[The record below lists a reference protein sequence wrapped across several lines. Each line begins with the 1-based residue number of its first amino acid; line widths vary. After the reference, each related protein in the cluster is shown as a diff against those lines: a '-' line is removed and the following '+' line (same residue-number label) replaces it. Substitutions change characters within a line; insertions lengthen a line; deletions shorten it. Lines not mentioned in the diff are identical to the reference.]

1 MLIDQLKRR
10 QFIALLGGAAAAW
23 PLAGRAEQPAIPV
36 IGFLHHDHA
45 SPDVGASVI
54 TAFQQGLK
62 ETGFVDRQNVQIE
75 YRWAEN
81 HYDRLPELAAD
92 LVRRQ
97 VAVIIANT
105 PTMQTAKAATSTI
118 PIVFVSADD
127 PVSLGL
133 VASFNRPGGNAT
145 GVYFLIAEL
154 EAKRAELLHEVVP
167 SAAVIALLV
176 DPNFPS
182 ADTQSQEMQEAVRSL
197 GLNLLVLKAGAAADI
212 DAACATLVREGV
224 GALAVAASGFFFFQR
239 QHLVDLAARYG
250 IAVIYP
256 WRDAATAGGLMSYG
270 ASPFD
275 AYRQAGIYAGHILKG
290 EKPADLPVQQS
301 TKVELIINLKT
312 AKALGLTFPIT
323 LLGRAD
329 EVIE

>member
-1 MLIDQLKRR
+1 MAKHLRR
-10 QFIALLGGAAAAW
+10 REFIVALGVAAAW
-23 PLAGRAEQPAIPV
+23 PLAARAQQPPMPI
-36 IGFLHHDHA
+36 IGFFHHA
-45 SPDVGASVI
+45 SPKVAEPL
-54 TAFQQGLK
+54 TAVFQRGLK
-62 ETGFVDRQNVQIE
+62 ETGFIEGQNVQIQ
-75 YRWAEN
+75 YWWAEN

-105 PTMQTAKAATSTI
+105 PTMQAAKTATSTI
-118 PIVFVSADD
+118 PIVFVSAED

-167 SAAVIALLV
+167 SAATIALLV

-182 ADTQSQEMQEAVRSL
+182 AEIHSREMREAARSL
-197 GLNLLVLKAGAAADI
+197 GLNLLVLKAGAPGDI
-212 DAACATLVREGV
+212 DAAFATLFREGV

-239 QHLVDLAARYG
+239 EHLVDLAARYG
-250 IAVIYP
+250 IAAIYP

-290 EKPADLPVQQS
+290 EKAADLPVQQLV
-301 TKVELIINLKT
+301 KIELVINLKT